1 MNSID
6 YGMRTGK
13 KKLDEIIIK
22 SPLFEKIKTYFS
34 NTNQGNHIFLYVPY
48 IKTKILEKLLEN
60 IDNEISIIT
69 TWHTNDLLTGS
80 SELKLY
86 SFCKEN
92 NISLYINNKI
102 HLKVYSI
109 DLESAIIGSGNIS
122 QRGLMKNGNFEAATF
137 LESLNGE
144 DRLYLEKIRND
155 AIFVDD
161 DVYQQYLEHYEKCKK
176 DAPEQ
181 IEFEELKIKSMDEY
195 FLKSALPMTRNLD
208 DLIQGYININSNLE
222 PSNNSETAACIYHDL
237 TNYSIESGLSKKE
250 FLEKLKVQFFSHP
263 FILKID
269 EFIDPEAYF
278 GRIKEWI
285 HDNCTDVPL
294 PRRWEL
300 TENVQTLYDWFEKL
314 GDGKYVVDIPGAHSQ
329 RITKLE

>member
-1 MNSID
+1 MNNIHF
-6 YGMRTGK
+6 GMKIGK
-13 KKLDEIIIK
+13 MNEIIK
-22 SPLFEKIKTYFS
+22 TPLFDKIKTHIS
-34 NTNQGNHIFLYVPY
+34 KIEHQQIFLYVPY
-48 IKTKILEKLLEN
+48 IKTRILKKLLEG
-60 IDNEISIIT
+60 IDSQITIIT
-69 TWHTNDLLTGS
+69 TWKINDLISGS
-80 SELKLY
+80 SELELY
-86 SFCKEN
+86 QFCKEN
-92 NISLYINNKI
+92 NITLYIHNKI
-102 HLKVYSI
+102 HLKVYSVNM
-109 DLESAIIGSGNIS
+109 ESAIVASGNIS
-122 QRGLMKNGNFEAATF
+122 QNGLMEGGNYEAGVLVDK
-137 LESLNGE
+137 LEIS
-144 DRLYLEKIRND
+144 DRLYLEKIKRE

-161 DVYQQYLEHYEKCKK
+161 KVYQIYLDEYEKCKK
-176 DAPEQ
+176 QAPEQ
-181 IEFEELKIKSMDEY
+181 KDFEDPKIIPQKDY
-195 FLKSALPMTRNLD
+195 FLKSSLPMTKNLD

-329 RITKLE
+329 RITKF